1 MFGKYTEIQK
11 QLEQRTKENEGF
23 AQILQDVQNQLKNK
37 QELIDSLEQDF
48 EQEKQKKLK
57 FLRKCQELQ
66 DRLND
71 QEEQTYKMK
80 SSARVIEQRL
90 GKIQN
95 TLKDT
100 RLED

>member
-90 GKIQN
+90 DKIQN